1 MTDLLHQA
9 LRAGHASIR
18 PATPPAPASTL
29 VLGGAGPL
37 GAAVLE
43 ALIAH
48 RGAGTVY
55 VATIDALN
63 VGLRGL
69 HELRLAGGPEAWPSA
84 PAARAVVV
92 FDQARYSN
100 GREEAF
106 WVPDPRHLVAV
117 GRWLRGSGVNTLV
130 LVMPHAP
137 ASLPDALK
145 QGLANLDEEA
155 LAMLGFEHLV
165 FVRSAQRPRSAAEG
179 HRLQRLAHWML
190 SQLQLM
196 VPARERPVR
205 PVRVAALVRGILAQ
219 LPAARPGTRVMRP
232 ELVWQSA
239 QLDEVDHLVRRLL
252 VPEGEPT
259 TGAPT
264 GTSGATAA

>member
-9 LRAGHASIR
+9 LRAGQRPSRFAS
-18 PATPPAPASTL
+18 PTAPASTL
-29 VLGGAGPL
+29 ILGGAGPL

-48 RGAGTVY
+48 RGDGVVH
-55 VATIDALN
+55 VATVDALS

-69 HELRLAGGPEAWPSA
+69 HELRLAGDPAAWPPA
-84 PAARAVVV
+84 PATRAVVV
-92 FDQARYSN
+92 FDQARFSN

-106 WVPDPRHLVAV
+106 WVPDPGALVAV
-117 GRWLRGSGVNTLV
+117 GRWLRDSGVGTLV

-165 FVRSAQRPRSAAEG
+165 FVRSAQRPSGAAQG
-179 HRLQRLAHWML
+179 SRLQRLAHWML
-190 SQLQLM
+190 AQLQMM

-219 LPAARPGTRVMRP
+219 LPTARPGTRVMRP

-239 QLDEVDHLVRRLL
+239 QLDEVDHLVRRWLGPED
-252 VPEGEPT
+252 VPPT
-259 TGAPT
+259 AAPT
-264 GTSGATAA
+264 GTSGAAA